1 MSSTPENLKYTQ
13 SHEWV
18 QDNGDGTAT
27 VGITDHAQ
35 ELLGDL
41 VFVELPEVGAIY
53 EAGAE
58 CAVVESV
65 KAASDVYAP
74 VAGEIAAVNDALVGA
89 PETINQAPYEAGWIF
104 KIRPADAASLDRLM
118 TAADYAAHAEAE
130 DN

>member
-1 MSSTPENLKYTQ
+1 MSSTPENLKYTE

-41 VFVELPEVGAIY
+41 VFVELPEVGASY
-53 EAGAE
+53 EAGTE

-74 VAGEIAAVNDALVGA
+74 VAGEIVQINDALAGA
-89 PETINQAPYEAGWIF
+89 PETINQSPYESGWLF
-104 KIRPADAASLDRLM
+104 KLRLADTASLDGLM
-118 TAADYAAHAEAE
+118 AAAEYAAHAEAE
-130 DN
+130 NH